1 MSVIKMYGYEAA
13 QQTEYQ
19 TKKWATKEEMQA
31 LSSGDE
37 QRDVILAK
45 GATVAFY
52 EDDKHWETSV
62 SNNVFAFGGTGSG
75 KTASFILP
83 NLLNHHECCYVVT
96 DTKGELLR
104 RTGKGFEEDGYEV
117 TVLDTVNPEQSA
129 GYDPLRYVMDV
140 EDIPTTVAA
149 IMEGVDPDGRSRRY
163 DPFWDNANDLLLR
176 AIVGILY
183 LLECLAGTLAPGE
196 DPNAPR
202 RYLKMNNVFKL
213 AALIKVTGDG
223 EGRFPLDYLVEEVES
238 KEFLDK
244 YGAVNADLYGVEQY
258 RDFRGAADRT
268 LKSILITLNATISR
282 LKTPQLMRVFENDE
296 MRLDR
301 IDEGKRVIDLKVS
314 DNDSAN
320 AWLANVALKQL
331 FNLAQRRADASPS
344 GHLQRRVQFVLDEF
358 PNVGRIPDF
367 ERSIATVR
375 SRGISF
381 LMCAQSL
388 SQLDA
393 VYGKSTALTI
403 LDNWVTYNFLRTLT
417 AG

>member
-1 MSVIKMYGYEAA
+1 MSVIKMFGYETA

-19 TKKWATKEEMQA
+19 TKKWATREEMQT

-149 IMEGVDPDGRSRRY
+149 IMEGSILTAVALGMIRSGIT
-163 DPFWDNANDLLLR
+163 R
-176 AIVGILY
+176 ATCCFER
-183 LLECLAGTLAPGE
+183 LLESCSSWRPLPAP
-196 DPNAPR
+196 
-202 RYLKMNNVFKL
+202 L
-213 AALIKVTGDG
+213 
-223 EGRFPLDYLVEEVES
+223 
-238 KEFLDK
+238 
-244 YGAVNADLYGVEQY
+244 
-258 RDFRGAADRT
+258 
-268 LKSILITLNATISR
+268 
-282 LKTPQLMRVFENDE
+282 
-296 MRLDR
+296 
-301 IDEGKRVIDLKVS
+301 
-314 DNDSAN
+314 
-320 AWLANVALKQL
+320 
-331 FNLAQRRADASPS
+331 
-344 GHLQRRVQFVLDEF
+344 RRVRT
-358 PNVGRIPDF
+358 PMPRA
-367 ERSIATVR
+367 AT
-375 SRGISF
+375 
-381 LMCAQSL
+381 
-388 SQLDA
+388 
-393 VYGKSTALTI
+393 
-403 LDNWVTYNFLRTLT
+403 LR
-417 AG
+417 